1 MGQLKIRFS
10 EQIDTPAINPALSS
24 SLKKTLPRIW
34 GHQHQLDDQ
43 HKEPS
48 NDRYKGHPDGQL
60 TNQKLHK
67 SSILLDKDSHKDK
80 I

>member
-1 MGQLKIRFS
+1 MGQLRIRFS

-43 HKEPS
+43 DKDHLDE
-48 NDRYKGHPDGQL
+48 QL
-60 TNQKLHK
+60 TTQLGTQ
-67 SSILLDKDSHKDK
+67 SAM
-80 I
+80 